1 MSLPGDL
8 TLVADAY
15 RSSRLRMQELA
26 AGLDAE
32 TAARTVP
39 ACPDWDVRDL
49 LSHVTGIATDLSAGR
64 RPENGDTQGWVDRQ
78 VEERRDRTA
87 AEVSEEWSTSGPAFE
102 AMIEA
107 APQRLWGLTY
117 DLVVHEM
124 DLRGAIGDRGGRDS
138 DDVALAAQLGLRLV
152 AMDLDKAGLP
162 AFRAVI
168 DGTEHVVGDGAPGL
182 MLTGS
187 AYDVLRLL
195 GSRRTIDQLRAAD
208 FEGDLDRYLAGILHM
223 DPPSADLGE

>member
-1 MSLPGDL
+1 
-8 TLVADAY
+8 
-15 RSSRLRMQELA
+15 MQDIA
-26 AGLDAE
+26 VGLDAD
-32 TAARTVP
+32 TQARTVP

-49 LSHVTGIATDLSAGR
+49 LSHVTGIATDLSGGR
-64 RPENGDTQGWVDRQ
+64 RPENGDAQGWVDRQ

-124 DLRGAIGDRGGRDS
+124 DLRGAIGDRSGRDS
-138 DDVALAAQLGLRLV
+138 DDVRLAAELGLRLV
-152 AMDLDKAGLP
+152 ALDLDKAALP

-168 DGTEHVVGDGAPGL
+168 DGTEHVVGDGEPEL
-182 MLTGS
+182 TLTGS
-187 AYDVLRLL
+187 SYEVLRLL
-195 GSRRTIDQLRAAD
+195 GSRRTMEQLRSAD

>member
-15 RSSRLRMQELA
+15 RLSRLRMHELA
-26 AGLDAE
+26 AALDAD

-39 ACPDWDVRDL
+39 ACPDWNVRDL
-49 LSHVTGIATDLSAGR
+49 VSHVTGIATDLSTGR
-64 RPENGDTQGWVDRQ
+64 RPENGDAQGWVDRQ
-78 VEERRDRTA
+78 VDERRTCSA
-87 AEVSEEWSTSGPAFE
+87 AEVCAEWSTSGPAFE
-102 AMIEA
+102 AMIA
-107 APQRLWGLTY
+107 GRPDRLWGLTY

-124 DLRGAIGDRGGRDS
+124 DLRGAIGDRSGRDS
-138 DDVALAAQLGLRLV
+138 DEVRLAAELGLRLV
-152 AMDLDKAGLP
+152 AIDLEKSGLP

-168 DGTEHVVGDGAPGL
+168 DGTEHVVGSGEPEL
-182 MLTGS
+182 SLTGS

-195 GSRRTIDQLRAAD
+195 GSRRTMEQLRAAQ

-223 DPPSADLGE
+223 DPPSTDLGE